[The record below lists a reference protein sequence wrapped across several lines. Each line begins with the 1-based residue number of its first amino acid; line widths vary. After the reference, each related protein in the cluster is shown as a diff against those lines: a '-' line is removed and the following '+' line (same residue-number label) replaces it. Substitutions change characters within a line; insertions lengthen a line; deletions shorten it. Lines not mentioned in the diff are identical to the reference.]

1 MVSSYIR
8 NELSDFFQSLR
19 TNKIKCKPRVQIL
32 YFFSHTKPPAICFLV
47 RSMPFLSAGV
57 VPEQE
62 GEMEEERAFW
72 SDAAGP
78 NTFLNGLRASSP
90 HAS

>member
-1 MVSSYIR
+1 MNFQISSRKLANKQTKSFSSRLNPEHKSSISF
-8 NELSDFFQSLR
+8 LSANHLF
-19 TNKIKCKPRVQIL
+19 
-32 YFFSHTKPPAICFLV
+32 FLV
-47 RSMPFLSAGV
+47 TSMLSVLAGV

-62 GEMEEERAFW
+62 GEMEEKRAFW

-78 NTFLNGLRASSP
+78 NTLLDRLRASSA